1 MPSGN
6 AQCRAGGLLPRGC
19 ARFEIN
25 TAAVE
30 RANARADGPR
40 GSALPCCGRGPT
52 GSSRAG
58 LGARSSRWSSASSA
72 RRGRG
77 RPARRTRTRGRAG
90 VGLPTLQ
97 RCPYCHCEPSASTHT
112 AVPPSARLG
121 CHCLLASRRGARG
134 AGVSPTAA
142 LPPCAPPPR
151 LLQRRGEKNNNSTNG
166 YATATPGPAFVRL
179 GVKLSVRPRGPQG
192 RRLSVGE
199 SQAAQGTGS
208 RNFTRTR
215 RTPACPP
222 TRKLSCLI
230 IIEQNWT
237 KRKIINPA
245 HYRSTS
251 MKEFRNFDCCLFKCL
266 HFFATF
272 IEK

>member
-30 RANARADGPR
+30 RANARADRPR
-40 GSALPCCGRGPT
+40 GSARPSLLRPRPRT

-58 LGARSSRWSSASSA
+58 LSARSSRWSSA

-77 RPARRTRTRGRAG
+77 RPARRTRARGRAG

-97 RCPYCHCEPSASTHT
+97 RCSYCHCEPGASTHT
-112 AVPPSARLG
+112 ALAPAARLG

-142 LPPCAPPPR
+142 LPPCARLAPR
-151 LLQRRGEKNNNSTNG
+151 RRVFCSAGERKIIT
-166 YATATPGPAFVRL
+166 AQTATPRLRPARRL
-179 GVKLSVRPRGPQG
+179 CVWVLNYPCG
-192 RRLSVGE
+192 RRARR
-199 SQAAQGTGS
+199 AAG
-208 RNFTRTR
+208 
-215 RTPACPP
+215 
-222 TRKLSCLI
+222 
-230 IIEQNWT
+230 
-237 KRKIINPA
+237 
-245 HYRSTS
+245 
-251 MKEFRNFDCCLFKCL
+251 
-266 HFFATF
+266 
-272 IEK
+272 